1 CIELLMAAGVDHLFL
16 ADDDVFP
23 KDADWWRPYVE
34 SGEPHLM
41 LTWGETAYFKRGDLR
56 GYPNPRGCLLYAERR
71 VIDRVGGM
79 DPAFGKWGSEH
90 ISWSDRIHSAGLTT
104 CRYQDVEG
112 AGDHF
117 TALDRTESV
126 KSSVPPEWKHGAK
139 VALLE
144 EKRYSDEF
152 VPYAPS
158 AAREAAS
165 PALSVLVLSTHTRR
179 HSFGPKIQDQL
190 FGQWE
195 KLPAA
200 DSKRVEI
207 LMLTDEKGQTVG
219 AKRNGLLRIARGDYV
234 AFVDDDDRLADDY
247 LAALLRGT
255 EAGKDVVTFRSSVSV
270 NGGTRRDCLY
280 SIRFEKDTNTPQE
293 YHRLPNH
300 LCAVRRSLAL
310 RTLFA
315 DQVFGEDS
323 DYAARLRPL
332 LRTEHAIDRVLY
344 FYDFDEQ
351 SSETQTE
358 SQARRRLIDRLARK
372 PVVDL
377 VMLSRSDTPEIRAMT
392 QRA

>member
-1 CIELLMAAGVDHLFL
+1 MARVIIDGVEYVPAGAASAPRLGVAITTHNRPDVLRRSLAAWKEHAPAGAVSFVVDDASATPVGGADFRVDEDVGIARAENKCNELLMAAGVDHLFL

-41 LTWGETAYFKRGDLR
+41 LTWGEIAYFKRGDLR

-79 DPAFGKWGSEH
+79 DPAFGKWGNEH

-158 AAREAAS
+158 AA
-165 PALSVLVLSTHTRR
+165 
-179 HSFGPKIQDQL
+179 
-190 FGQWE
+190 
-195 KLPAA
+195 
-200 DSKRVEI
+200 
-207 LMLTDEKGQTVG
+207 
-219 AKRNGLLRIARGDYV
+219 
-234 AFVDDDDRLADDY
+234 
-247 LAALLRGT
+247 
-255 EAGKDVVTFRSSVSV
+255 
-270 NGGTRRDCLY
+270 
-280 SIRFEKDTNTPQE
+280 
-293 YHRLPNH
+293 
-300 LCAVRRSLAL
+300 
-310 RTLFA
+310 
-315 DQVFGEDS
+315 
-323 DYAARLRPL
+323 
-332 LRTEHAIDRVLY
+332 
-344 FYDFDEQ
+344 
-351 SSETQTE
+351 
-358 SQARRRLIDRLARK
+358 
-372 PVVDL
+372 
-377 VMLSRSDTPEIRAMT
+377 
-392 QRA
+392 